1 MAAPFFFYFSLSF
14 SFFFA
19 HVSKCF
25 SIRTGAN
32 SFSQNSH
39 GTAFK
44 TYYFSYF
51 YPYYSSFPSSSFLI
65 PLIAAL
71 KFSDVALQLSLV
83 LSKPFVFPNCFYFF
97 LFSLINAAC
106 YFEVNLFASELN
118 YFLLDM
124 KTILQA
130 FACFYN
136 AFLLNFLPHPSGH
149 STKSF

>member
-25 SIRTGAN
+25 SIKTGAN
-32 SFSQNSH
+32 NFSQNSH

-83 LSKPFVFPNCFYFF
+83 LSNPFVFPNCFYFF

-106 YFEVNLFASELN
+106 IIKYYYLLLRSQPFCFRVKLFSFGHEN
-118 YFLLDM
+118 YFTSLCVLL
-124 KTILQA
+124 
-130 FACFYN
+130 
-136 AFLLNFLPHPSGH
+136 
-149 STKSF
+149 